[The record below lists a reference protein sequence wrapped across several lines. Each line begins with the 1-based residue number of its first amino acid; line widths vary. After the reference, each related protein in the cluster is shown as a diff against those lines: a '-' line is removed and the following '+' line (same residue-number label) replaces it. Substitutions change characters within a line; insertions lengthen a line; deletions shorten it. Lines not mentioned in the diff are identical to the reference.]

1 MSNFNLGTVTTMTEG
16 FISIPELGPEP
27 VILFGTDKP
36 EMYAVTAEIFSKSEF
51 DVGDILTFVI
61 ENPVVHTTTMKTGGR
76 NMPMNVITGCS
87 YVKRYDKKGSR
98 RHGKKE
104 AR

>member
-1 MSNFNLGTVTTMTEG
+1 MSNFNLGTVSVMTEG

-61 ENPVVHTTTMKTGGR
+61 ENPTVHTTFVNGNK
-76 NMPMNVITGCS
+76 PMNVITGCS
-87 YVKRYDKKGSR
+87 YVKRYDKKGAR